1 MKRIFLVTLLILIL
15 LFANT
20 FGVYADTVDP
30 FDYART
36 LYEYILENFFGDID
50 ENLLSENLI
59 KAIAQTLDEYSIFM
73 TVEEA
78 EAYLNSVSGEFDGI
92 GITYF
97 VTEDIPQIVSVLRG
111 SPAQK
116 AGLIPG
122 DRIQSINGKSTN
134 RLNNEEIKS
143 LIEGSVGEE
152 LTFLIKRE
160 GVEEWIEFVIVK
172 ETIIINPVSY
182 RLISKDVGYIEIST
196 FTGNTFDETKKACD
210 FFKKRG
216 IQKLILDLRNNGGGL
231 VNQAVMVAGLFVLEG
246 DITKL
251 DFKNPDYPDMTF
263 VSTLQEIDFRI
274 KVLIN
279 ENTGSAAELLAAA
292 IKERQSGEL
301 IGIRTFGK
309 GVFQTG
315 QYIASYDAF
324 KELFNQS
331 GVEAVT
337 ASQLNSLGIVLTPED
352 RGGYVHITAGRY
364 LTPLGNDINGIG
376 LDPDTVINIDD
387 GKEMINI
394 YRTSDYFNYEAGSNE
409 MILINA
415 KAILSA
421 LGYYEGDMGV
431 LITEDFSDALT
442 RFQND
447 QGIVASGELNY
458 ITKRILDHLFE
469 ELVLEKD
476 KQLKEAM
483 NQLD

>member
-216 IQKLILDLRNNGGGL
+216 IQKLILDL
-231 VNQAVMVAGLFVLEG
+231 
-246 DITKL
+246 
-251 DFKNPDYPDMTF
+251 
-263 VSTLQEIDFRI
+263 
-274 KVLIN
+274 
-279 ENTGSAAELLAAA
+279 
-292 IKERQSGEL
+292 
-301 IGIRTFGK
+301 
-309 GVFQTG
+309 
-315 QYIASYDAF
+315 
-324 KELFNQS
+324 
-331 GVEAVT
+331 
-337 ASQLNSLGIVLTPED
+337 
-352 RGGYVHITAGRY
+352 
-364 LTPLGNDINGIG
+364 
-376 LDPDTVINIDD
+376 
-387 GKEMINI
+387 
-394 YRTSDYFNYEAGSNE
+394 
-409 MILINA
+409 
-415 KAILSA
+415 
-421 LGYYEGDMGV
+421 
-431 LITEDFSDALT
+431 
-442 RFQND
+442 
-447 QGIVASGELNY
+447 
-458 ITKRILDHLFE
+458 
-469 ELVLEKD
+469 
-476 KQLKEAM
+476 
-483 NQLD
+483 